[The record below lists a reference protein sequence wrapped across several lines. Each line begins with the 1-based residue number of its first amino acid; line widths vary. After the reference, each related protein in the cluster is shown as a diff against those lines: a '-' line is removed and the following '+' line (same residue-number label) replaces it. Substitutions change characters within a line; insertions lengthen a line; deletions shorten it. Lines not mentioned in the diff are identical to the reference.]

1 MLKPLLQASWN
12 LQKSIAL
19 RSDLSQVDKD
29 EIDNLERYF
38 KVAESNNDLD
48 GMKRCLYRLQEF
60 INDV

>member
-1 MLKPLLQASWN
+1 MSKPLSQTSWSTSLSN
-12 LQKSIAL
+12 
-19 RSDLSQVDKD
+19 LSQVDKD